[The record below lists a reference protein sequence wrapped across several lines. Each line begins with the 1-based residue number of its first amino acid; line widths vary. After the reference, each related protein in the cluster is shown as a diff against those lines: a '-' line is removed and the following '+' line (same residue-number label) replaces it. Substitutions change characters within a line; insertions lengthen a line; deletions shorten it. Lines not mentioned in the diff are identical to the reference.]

1 MHFDGGGGG
10 GEAAFISSGDIAFS
24 GGIPAKYEE
33 YSYRSRYVCTILCNA
48 SNTQCAKVQKVTYL
62 MCQ

>member
-33 YSYRSRYVCTILCNA
+33 IRIGRYSYRSRYVSRYVRYYAMHPI
-48 SNTQCAKVQKVTYL
+48 SYYL
-62 MCQ
+62 LEE

>member
-24 GGIPAKYEE
+24 GGIPSMKKKFVHIIYITNTKLANVLKYIG
-33 YSYRSRYVCTILCNA
+33 V
-48 SNTQCAKVQKVTYL
+48 
-62 MCQ
+62 